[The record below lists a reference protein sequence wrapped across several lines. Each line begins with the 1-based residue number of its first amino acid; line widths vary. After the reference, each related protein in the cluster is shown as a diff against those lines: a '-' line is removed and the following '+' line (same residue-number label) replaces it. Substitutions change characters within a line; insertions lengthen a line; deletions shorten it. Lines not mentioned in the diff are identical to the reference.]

1 MENPNKNSVRCLFL
15 GFFSRGVMCLCW
27 RAGGRVE
34 FGVLILFIFL
44 IKILLLFI
52 HYCFFFLLKTNN
64 TLFSALF
71 INSNRNWKKETERAR
86 KNKLIIHI
94 FVGKGLGIVKTK
106 KK

>member
-1 MENPNKNSVRCLFL
+1 VFYFFSNKNSAIIH
-15 GFFSRGVMCLCW
+15 S
-27 RAGGRVE
+27 
-34 FGVLILFIFL
+34 
-44 IKILLLFI
+44 LL
-52 HYCFFFLLKTNN
+52 FFFLLKTNN

-94 FVGKGLGIVKTK
+94 FIGKGLGIVKTK